1 MNKVIL
7 IGNIST
13 NIELRYTESQKAVAQ
28 FNLAVNRPKKED
40 GTQEA
45 DFINIVVW
53 GKQAENINKYLHK
66 GSKLAIEGRIQTRN
80 YEDKDGKKVY
90 VTEVVAENVQFLDSK
105 TKEETTPEVKQEVK
119 VESDPYADFGQSIE
133 ITDDDLPF

>member
-7 IGNIST
+7 IGNISRD
-13 NIELRYTESQKAVAQ
+13 IELRYTESQKAVAQ
-28 FNLAVNRPKKED
+28 FNLAVNRPKRED

-90 VTEVVAENVQFLDSK
+90 ITEVVAENVQFLDSK

-119 VESDPYADFGQSIE
+119 VESDPYAEFGQSIE